1 MFYYEVI
8 KQFLDSSLKNLNEF
22 VEEYWQMNFKE
33 KGKDKALL
41 SYRDIKK
48 NYIAIFATDK
58 F

>member
-8 KQFLDSSLKNLNEF
+8 KLFLDPSLKNLNEF

-48 NYIAIFATDK
+48 GYIAVFATDR